1 MKTIKLIIGSIALS
15 AVLTSCCQKQASPAA
30 EPDMKHLLL
39 ATAWYQQSAEMRA
52 CYYQAYTMAKMAL
65 RENLQNHRGAKP
77 AAVVLDIDETVLDN
91 SPFEAKLM
99 ADRQNYS
106 DSAWMAWSARCEAW
120 ALPGAAEFIGY
131 ARELGVEVFFIS
143 NRIEEERA
151 RTLKNLAAAGMA
163 VDSAHLLLYDLSK
176 KTSCKDERRSLVS
189 DSHDIILFIGDNLG
203 DYTSL
208 FDRRDSRLALQIA
221 DSLKNDFGRKFII
234 LPNPMYG
241 EWENAIYDHNYSL
254 PMSEKNEM
262 MLKLLRK

>member
-15 AVLTSCCQKQASPAA
+15 VAVASCCQKPATPTT

-52 CYYQAYTMAKMAL
+52 CYYQAFAMARMAL
-65 RENLQNHRGAKP
+65 ETNLKAHKGPKP
-77 AAVVLDIDETVLDN
+77 TAVVLDIDETVLDN

-99 ADRQNYS
+99 ADCQNYS
-106 DSAWMAWSARCEAW
+106 DSAWMAWSARCEAL
-120 ALPGAAEFIGY
+120 ALPGAAEFIGF
-131 ARELGVEVFFIS
+131 ARQLGVDVFFIS

-151 RTLKNLAAAGMA
+151 RTLANLASAGMA

-208 FDRRDSRLALQIA
+208 FDRRDSRLALHIA
-221 DSLKNDFGRKFII
+221 DSLRDDFGRKFIV

-241 EWENAIYDHNYSL
+241 EWENAIYDHKYSL